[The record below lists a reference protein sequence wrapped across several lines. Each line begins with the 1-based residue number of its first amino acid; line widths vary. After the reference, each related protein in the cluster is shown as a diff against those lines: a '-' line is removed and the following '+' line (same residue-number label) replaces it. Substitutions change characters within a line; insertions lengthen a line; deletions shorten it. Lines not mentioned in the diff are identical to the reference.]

1 MDVEGRVVFEKG
13 KANAILSE
21 RSRWVDLVVS
31 PLNHDH
37 LTRDSRN
44 PTGSLPLS
52 FRPLLQHCRT
62 PFLALPGPFTFP
74 TRALLAYDGSQKAEE
89 ALFMAAYLASFWGM
103 EVVIFSVLPTEPGQA
118 TRPDLDYAQTYLRRY
133 QIDAPVC
140 YVHGETAPEILRAAQ
155 EYACDLILMGGYGE
169 IPLFGGFRRRT
180 VDAVLAGTQIPVL
193 ICR

>member
-1 MDVEGRVVFEKG
+1 
-13 KANAILSE
+13 
-21 RSRWVDLVVS
+21 
-31 PLNHDH
+31 
-37 LTRDSRN
+37 
-44 PTGSLPLS
+44 
-52 FRPLLQHCRT
+52 
-62 PFLALPGPFTFP
+62 
-74 TRALLAYDGSQKAEE
+74 
-89 ALFMAAYLASFWGM
+89 MAAYLASFWGM